1 MKILVL
7 GGAGK
12 QGSNAARMLA
22 GKPEISEV
30 VLADSNEEG
39 LQRAA
44 TAVGEKARIARV
56 DVGRTQEVADL
67 LDSEP
72 KPRVALNCVGPGLRY
87 AASIGRAAIEAGI
100 HYVDLQDDAEAVAD
114 MEALA
119 GPAVAASVT
128 LISGAGL
135 TPGLSDLLARRAYD
149 RFDSTDE
156 IRIYWVAN
164 MTEEPTVAN
173 WGHRLGIWTSDVPI
187 VEAGEIRYVPGGTDE
202 VVIEWP
208 DPAGKV
214 VERLCAHPEP
224 LTLHKRLPGVRSIT
238 VRGGYTPGEH
248 DELVADLRQ
257 LGLTSLEPVDVRGT
271 TLSAVEFMSD
281 FAQSE
286 AFRSTPRF
294 RSILER
300 ERAIGDNNGLRVE
313 VTGTRGGELE
323 RFVGVFFSRDRNI
336 GIYMTAAV
344 TTYLVALG
352 EIEDAGVHFLE
363 DLDPEQI
370 LERLAVEGVEID
382 ESVEAA

>member
-1 MKILVL
+1 
-7 GGAGK
+7 
-12 QGSNAARMLA
+12 
-22 GKPEISEV
+22 
-30 VLADSNEEG
+30 
-39 LQRAA
+39 
-44 TAVGEKARIARV
+44 
-56 DVGRTQEVADL
+56 
-67 LDSEP
+67 
-72 KPRVALNCVGPGLRY
+72 
-87 AASIGRAAIEAGI
+87 
-100 HYVDLQDDAEAVAD
+100 

-119 GPAVAASVT
+119 GPTVAASVT

-271 TLSAVEFMSD
+271 TLSAVEFMAISPRVKL
-281 FAQSE
+281 SE
-286 AFRSTPRF
+286 AHPDSGRSSSVNV
-294 RSILER
+294 RSATITASASRSR
-300 ERAIGDNNGLRVE
+300 ERAAGNWSGSLASSSAE
-313 VTGTRGGELE
+313 
-323 RFVGVFFSRDRNI
+323 
-336 GIYMTAAV
+336 TA
-344 TTYLVALG
+344 TSGST
-352 EIEDAGVHFLE
+352 
-363 DLDPEQI
+363 
-370 LERLAVEGVEID
+370 
-382 ESVEAA
+382 